1 MGEREQMGALLVGV
15 EKVTYLTSRCVIYE
29 ILYGTGTTPGQSQ
42 DNLYVA
48 LVELYAVMLRL
59 MALAYRLFAKNT
71 AARAMHALVNPSE
84 VADFLVKCQA
94 LETRVEIEAQN
105 CERTRSQRV
114 DANLQITISSLQKLL
129 ESLQKPIFRIDERV
143 SSFLEKVDQRERLE
157 ILEWISSVPHGMNH
171 EAVREN
177 RTKSTCEWLLR
188 HSRYLEWQDTS
199 SSIILWLHGTR
210 RFWVPSIYREL
221 CLDADL
227 Q

>member
-1 MGEREQMGALLVGV
+1 MLSKAAVEERDQMGALLVSV
-15 EKVTYLTSRCVIYE
+15 EKVTYLTNRCTIYE
-29 ILYGTGTTPGQSQ
+29 ILYGAGTTLGQVLH
-42 DNLYVA
+42 NLYAA

-71 AARAMHALVNPSE
+71 AARTIHALFNPSE
-84 VADFLVKCQA
+84 VSDFLAKCQA

-105 CERTRSQRV
+105 CERARSQGV
-114 DANLQITISSLQKLL
+114 DANIQSTISSLQKQL

-157 ILEWISSVPHGMNH
+157 ILEWISNIPHGMNH
-171 EAVREN
+171 ETVREN

-188 HSRYLEWQDTS
+188 HRRYLEWQDTS

-210 RFWVPSIYREL
+210 RFWMPSISRE
-221 CLDADL
+221 
-227 Q
+227 